1 MVWVGPRKKAYTYK
15 VSGKGLSFG
24 DGYTCWYCTQIKG
37 NYLFHSVSDLP
48 GSKTKLPDGRLGVA
62 NSHGCVRLEIG
73 NAKWMY
79 DNVPYRSKIYIY

>member
-1 MVWVGPRKKAYTYK
+1 M
-15 VSGKGLSFG
+15 SGKGLSFG